1 MRIARTIAR
10 IDDPG
15 VHQLVMYDRGI
26 GTGGAADRLLGDA
39 FGDGIDQN
47 IEELYTFLAL
57 NYVAGDEIYMF
68 VFSRGAYTVRSLAG
82 MIDSVGLVRR
92 DSLDQI
98 KNAYELYRA
107 DVPGNADSAAER
119 ESFRS
124 LHGDRVPIKCMVCFD
139 TVGSL
144 GIPESL
150 GWLNGLTRSRYEFH
164 DTKLSL
170 YMRCTQCQLTKT
182 VRY

>member
-107 DVPGNADSAAER
+107 DVPATRTLPQNVSRSDHFTETVYRSNAWYVS
-119 ESFRS
+119 
-124 LHGDRVPIKCMVCFD
+124 
-139 TVGSL
+139 
-144 GIPESL
+144 
-150 GWLNGLTRSRYEFH
+150 TRWGH
-164 DTKLSL
+164 
-170 YMRCTQCQLTKT
+170 
-182 VRY
+182 